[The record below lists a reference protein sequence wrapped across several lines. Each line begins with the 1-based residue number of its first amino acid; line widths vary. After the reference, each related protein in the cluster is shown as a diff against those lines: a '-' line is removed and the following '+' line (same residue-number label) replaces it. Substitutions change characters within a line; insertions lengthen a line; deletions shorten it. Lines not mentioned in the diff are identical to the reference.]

1 MTPADYA
8 LAADTFTNLA
18 IDASMKGND
27 KAVSIYSGAA
37 RHYREMMQQ
46 EKKLDLQSRAQA
58 TKEDQLRLAREKFE
72 AAERRL
78 NATKDVVCN
87 AKLTPEEKL
96 AELEAWREAKAK
108 AALPAVEVE
117 PQLTETVDFDT
128 FCRSDFRA
136 VKVKDCQKVK
146 KSDKLLRF
154 TLDDGTGVDRQ
165 ILSGIAKYYEP
176 EALIGK
182 TLVAIVNLPPRKMM
196 GLESC
201 GMLISAIHTEHGEER
216 LNLLMVDDAIP
227 AGAKLC

>member
-1 MTPADYA
+1 MEGIKLRRIDAWESRLTDEQQRELYRWTQTPREVKVEGEGEGKVVRRPNFDECMARLDEMGVPRPSRGAWFRFKAAMQKMLREELLYSVAASSESAKDLKEMTPADYA

-87 AKLTPEEKL
+87 AKLTPEE
-96 AELEAWREAKAK
+96 REAKLK
-108 AALPAVEVE
+108 EI
-117 PQLTETVDFDT
+117 F
-128 FCRSDFRA
+128 
-136 VKVKDCQKVK
+136 
-146 KSDKLLRF
+146 
-154 TLDDGTGVDRQ
+154 
-165 ILSGIAKYYEP
+165 GI
-176 EALIGK
+176 
-182 TLVAIVNLPPRKMM
+182 
-196 GLESC
+196 
-201 GMLISAIHTEHGEER
+201 
-216 LNLLMVDDAIP
+216 
-227 AGAKLC
+227 

>member
-1 MTPADYA
+1 MEGIKLRRIDAWESRLTDEQQRELYRWTQTPREVKVEGEGEGKVVRRPNFDECMARLDEMGVPRPSRGAWFRFKAAMQKMLREELLYSVAASSESAKDLKEMTPADYA

-96 AELEAWREAKAK
+96 AELDKM
-108 AALPAVEVE
+108 
-117 PQLTETVDFDT
+117 FG
-128 FCRSDFRA
+128 RS
-136 VKVKDCQKVK
+136 
-146 KSDKLLRF
+146 
-154 TLDDGTGVDRQ
+154 
-165 ILSGIAKYYEP
+165 
-176 EALIGK
+176 
-182 TLVAIVNLPPRKMM
+182 
-196 GLESC
+196 
-201 GMLISAIHTEHGEER
+201 
-216 LNLLMVDDAIP
+216 
-227 AGAKLC
+227 

>member
-1 MTPADYA
+1 MEGLKLRRIDAWESRLTDEQQRELYRWTQTPREVKVEGEGEGKVVRRPNFDECMARLDEMGVPRPSRGAWFRFKAAMQKMLREELLYSVAASSESAKDLKEMTPADYA

-96 AELEAWREAKAK
+96 AELDKM
-108 AALPAVEVE
+108 
-117 PQLTETVDFDT
+117 FG
-128 FCRSDFRA
+128 RS
-136 VKVKDCQKVK
+136 
-146 KSDKLLRF
+146 
-154 TLDDGTGVDRQ
+154 
-165 ILSGIAKYYEP
+165 
-176 EALIGK
+176 
-182 TLVAIVNLPPRKMM
+182 
-196 GLESC
+196 
-201 GMLISAIHTEHGEER
+201 
-216 LNLLMVDDAIP
+216 
-227 AGAKLC
+227 

>member
-1 MTPADYA
+1 MEGIKLRRIDAWESRLTDEQQRELYRWTQTPREVKVEGEGEGKVVRRPNFDECMARLDEMGVPRPSRGAWFRFKAAMQKMLREELLYSVAASSESAKDLKEMTPADYA

-27 KAVSIYSGAA
+27 KAVAIYSGAA

-96 AELEAWREAKAK
+96 AELDKM
-108 AALPAVEVE
+108 
-117 PQLTETVDFDT
+117 FG
-128 FCRSDFRA
+128 RS
-136 VKVKDCQKVK
+136 
-146 KSDKLLRF
+146 
-154 TLDDGTGVDRQ
+154 
-165 ILSGIAKYYEP
+165 
-176 EALIGK
+176 
-182 TLVAIVNLPPRKMM
+182 
-196 GLESC
+196 
-201 GMLISAIHTEHGEER
+201 
-216 LNLLMVDDAIP
+216 
-227 AGAKLC
+227 